1 MAGHSKH
8 NGDQAKALLRD
19 AKEILRSAQDDKRR
33 AQNDKR
39 AARAALDRAVALEDQ
54 VLGLRGL
61 GLEKTPVPAPQS
73 PIPSLGLPYGP
84 ASPVAQPPQDLPKD
98 FVPDWARPVPSGAGV
113 SVDGATAVY
122 SVPGTPILSGF
133 LTDVGE
139 YNPDLQGRAGVQV
152 YEQMRRGD
160 GQVEATLQALTLPV
174 LSAQW
179 EVVAAEPRA
188 NSEFR
193 IQNSELKTAN
203 TGAGRQTAAKAK
215 AIADFVKE
223 NLFGGLEFRTST
235 GGWATQTWEE
245 VVRNAL
251 LMLPFGCSVHEDV
264 YTVDGG
270 MLRLRL
276 LADLLPITFYRFHV
290 DEDGR
295 TLLYLGQY
303 GYRGARFEQVS
314 VPADKITLFCFRR
327 EGANFWG
334 RSVLRP
340 AYPHWYVKNQLYRI
354 DAIAAERNSLGV
366 PVIIL
371 PPGFSKEDHDAAVNF
386 VTQLAAHERTGVVLP
401 NGASFEILGIKGTL
415 KDLTPSIQHHNE
427 QISMQ
432 ALAMFMNLGRTATGS
447 RSLGREHSKF
457 FMLSLQ
463 NVANKIAEQIT
474 NTTIRRLVY
483 YNFGTGAPC
492 PRLVAANV
500 QARALEDIVEA
511 LTQFAQAGLVVS
523 DRGLRARIRQD
534 LALPEETQE
543 GIVTIKSETVE
554 GKGGSPAPNPGEGI
568 TNRE

>member
-1 MAGHSKH
+1 MPGV
-8 NGDQAKALLRD
+8 DQSQPEYAQ
-19 AKEILRSAQDDKRR
+19 AKEI
-33 AQNDKR
+33 
-39 AARAALDRAVALEDQ
+39 AAFI
-54 VLGLRGL
+54 RG
-61 GLEKTPVPAPQS
+61 
-73 PIPSLGLPYGP
+73 
-84 ASPVAQPPQDLPKD
+84 
-98 FVPDWARPVPSGAGV
+98 
-113 SVDGATAVY
+113 
-122 SVPGTPILSGF
+122 
-133 LTDVGE
+133 
-139 YNPDLQGRAGVQV
+139 
-152 YEQMRRGD
+152 
-160 GQVEATLQALTLPV
+160 
-174 LSAQW
+174 
-179 EVVAAEPRA
+179 
-188 NSEFR
+188 
-193 IQNSELKTAN
+193 
-203 TGAGRQTAAKAK
+203 
-215 AIADFVKE
+215 

-245 VVRNAL
+245 VLRNAL

-264 YTVDGG
+264 YTIDGG
-270 MLRLRL
+270 MLRLRMC
-276 LADLLPITFYRFHV
+276 ADLLPLTFYRFHV

-314 VPADKITLFCFRR
+314 VPADKLTLFCFRR

-401 NGASFEILGIKGTL
+401 HGATFDILGIKGTL

-432 ALAMFMNLGRTATGS
+432 ALAMFMNLGRTGSGS
-447 RSLGREHSKF
+447 RSLGREQNKF

-483 YNFGTGAPC
+483 YNFGLDAPC

-500 QARALEDIVEA
+500 QARALEDIVDA
-511 LTQFAQAGLVVS
+511 LTKLAQAGLVVS
-523 DRGLRARIRQD
+523 DRGLRARIRED

-543 GIVTIKSETVE
+543 DVVSTPRS
-554 GKGGSPAPNPGEGI
+554 GGG
-568 TNRE
+568 NRESGAQQDG